1 LRFNFECPRL
11 IDRSRI
17 DGVSGRLLN
26 GHGFAGDSCL
36 LHERS
41 ATDHNAI
48 DGNMSTRFDDDGFT
62 DLNLI
67 GWDLHDLAIAADRD
81 GSGEKIEK
89 TLDRPPASNLL

>member
-1 LRFNFECPRL
+1 
-11 IDRSRI
+11 
-17 DGVSGRLLN
+17 
-26 GHGFAGDSCL
+26 
-36 LHERS
+36 
-41 ATDHNAI
+41 
-48 DGNMSTRFDDDGFT
+48 MSTRFDDDGFT